1 MNQNHLQ
8 MTPNWAGSLLS
19 PYTAL
24 LAEEFFIMNTEL
36 LLLLPLLNNAKPLGY
51 AKGTARASGSL
62 LGPCQPRHGGL
73 VMGGKPKHGHTLV
86 RVGSNPRAII
96 WGKL

>member
-1 MNQNHLQ
+1 MADEDREKASQQMNQNHLQ

-36 LLLLPLLNNAKPLGY
+36 LLLLPLLNGA
-51 AKGTARASGSL
+51 
-62 LGPCQPRHGGL
+62 
-73 VMGGKPKHGHTLV
+73 
-86 RVGSNPRAII
+86 
-96 WGKL
+96 

>member
-8 MTPNWAGSLLS
+8 MTPNWAGSLVS

-36 LLLLPLLNNAKPLGY
+36 LLLLLLLNGA
-51 AKGTARASGSL
+51 
-62 LGPCQPRHGGL
+62 
-73 VMGGKPKHGHTLV
+73 
-86 RVGSNPRAII
+86 
-96 WGKL
+96 

>member
-8 MTPNWAGSLLS
+8 TTPNWAGSLVS

-36 LLLLPLLNNAKPLGY
+36 LLLPLLL
-51 AKGTARASGSL
+51 
-62 LGPCQPRHGGL
+62 HG
-73 VMGGKPKHGHTLV
+73 
-86 RVGSNPRAII
+86 A
-96 WGKL
+96 